1 MAQSTLQRILSE
13 VDDLSTE
20 EKAKLL
26 EALQNGEEAREADS
40 RMEAFH
46 QALLA
51 SGMVKEIKPRR
62 SVGRPLQL
70 IEIPGKPVSET
81 IVEERR

>member
-1 MAQSTLQRILSE
+1 MSQATLHRILSE
-13 VDDLSTE
+13 VDELSSE
-20 EKAKLL
+20 EKAKLIQ
-26 EALQNGEEAREADS
+26 ALNSDREAQDEDA
-40 RMEAFH
+40 RIEAFH
-46 QALLA
+46 RALLA